1 MICFIMSEIRLHP
14 QGRLAFDCSDQEMS
28 ESAALKRLRDAFA
41 SDWRAG
47 LFALAADM
55 KTAHASLTIRFWR
68 RIAASYL
75 TKICHFPE
83 DESPG
88 QVGRPAADEI
98 ETWLSSAP
106 PMVGGEYLSNEML
119 AWIWEALSAWG
130 EEAIAQAG
138 GIEAFIRQQAPGW
151 KRVGR
156 VTFHLAENKQDASRP
171 FAFMATFTTGLGS
184 EGRTKHV
191 PLRKA
196 LELYSGA
203 DNKQGLVKL
212 LSPVHEAAKRCKWVK
227 NLVDSGQIYHPMA
240 WKAEQAYR
248 MLRSAPVLEECGLS
262 VRLPDWWSKRPRAQV
277 QVTIGSEKQTSLNAQ
292 SLLDFNV
299 DVAIGD
305 VQLSQ
310 EEIDTLLAQKEGLV
324 LLKGRW
330 VEVDQTKLGQALK
343 HWKQVEAE
351 AKKGRIGF
359 IEGMRLLAGA
369 SKDLQRDESEEEQQ
383 WVHVGAGNAVQEIL
397 SRLRDP
403 SRLQAVRTPHGIS
416 AQLRPYQQEGVS
428 WLAFVTELGLGAC
441 LADDMGLGK
450 TLQVLALLA
459 WRNGQPGSSP
469 ALLIIPA
476 SLLGNWRNEAETF
489 APGLKIKTLHPA
501 ETSRGEMQ
509 VIAEDVQ
516 ARLSEYDLVMTTY
529 SMVHRLSWLKEM
541 TWSLVILDEAQAIKN
556 SATRQTKAV
565 KKLPARARIAL
576 TGTPIENR
584 LGDLWSL
591 FDFLNPGLL
600 GSSKVFQG
608 FVKTMQSR
616 EKDQFGPLRK
626 LVGPYI
632 LRRLKT
638 DPKVISDLPEKTE
651 TVRYCNLT
659 KQQIKHY
666 THIVQSLNKSLQTV
680 DNMARR
686 GLVLQTLVR
695 LKQVCNHPSQ
705 LTGDGEYRP
714 EKSGKFHRIEELC
727 TELAERQEKVLV
739 FTQFREIIPALEEH
753 LARIFGQPGL
763 VLHGST
769 QVRKR
774 NALVEQFQDENGP
787 PFFILSLKA
796 GGTGLNLTAAS
807 HVIHFDRW
815 WNPAVENQA
824 TDRTYRIGQRKN
836 VLIHKFVT
844 RGTIEERIDQLIA
857 EKKELAEDVLSGSGE
872 IKLSEL
878 PDDEILDL
886 VSLDVN
892 RAMG

>member
-1 MICFIMSEIRLHP
+1 MSDIRLHP
-14 QGRLAFDCSDQEMS
+14 QGKLIFDSSKQEAQDS
-28 ESAALKRLRDAFA
+28 PALERLRDTFA

-47 LFALAADM
+47 LFTLAAD
-55 KTAHASLTIRFWR
+55 TRLTHASLTMRFWR
-68 RIAASYL
+68 GIAAAYL
-75 TKICHFPE
+75 TRICHLPE
-83 DESPG
+83 SDQSVQVSPPSSAEYD
-88 QVGRPAADEI
+88 RWI
-98 ETWLSSAP
+98 SSAP
-106 PMVGGEYLSNEML
+106 PMVGGEYLSPEL
-119 AWIWEALSAWG
+119 LSRIWEALTAWG
-130 EEAIAQAG
+130 QEAIARAG
-138 GIEAFIRQQAPGW
+138 GIEAFIRQYAPGW

-156 VTFHLAENKQDASRP
+156 VTFHLAENKQDAHRP

-212 LSPVHEAAKRCKWVK
+212 LSPVHEAAKQCAWVK
-227 NLVDSGQIYHPMA
+227 KMMSTGQIYHPMA
-240 WKAEQAYR
+240 WRVDQAYQ
-248 MLRSAPVLEECGLS
+248 MLRTASVLEECGLS
-262 VRLPDWWSKRPRAQV
+262 VRLPDWWSKRPRAKV
-277 QVTIGSEKQTSLNAQ
+277 QVTIGQEKKTALDAQ

-299 DVAIGD
+299 DVAVGD
-305 VQLSQ
+305 MQLSQ
-310 EEIDTLLAQKEGLV
+310 EEIDEILAHKERLV
-324 LLKGRW
+324 YLKGRW
-330 VEVDQTKLGQALK
+330 VEVDQEKLGQALK
-343 HWKQVEAE
+343 HWKQVAAE
-351 AKKGRIGF
+351 AQKGRIGF
-359 IEGMRLLAGA
+359 IEGMRLLAGT
-369 SKDLQRDESEEEQQ
+369 SKDLQQEESDEERE
-383 WVHVGAGNAVQEIL
+383 WVHVTAGSALQETL
-397 SRLRDP
+397 NRLREPD
-403 SRLQAVRTPHGIS
+403 RLQAVCTPEGIS

-428 WLAFVTELGLGAC
+428 WLAFVTQLGLGAC

-459 WRNGQPGSSP
+459 CRNGQTGSSP

-476 SLLGNWRNEAETF
+476 SLLGNWKNEAEKF
-489 APGLKIKTLHPA
+489 APGLKVKTVHPS
-501 ETSRGEMQ
+501 ETSREEMQ
-509 VIAEDVQ
+509 EIAEDVQ
-516 ARLSEYDLVMTTY
+516 ARLAKYDLVMTTY
-529 SMVHRLSWLKEM
+529 SMAHRLSWLKDM
-541 TWSLVILDEAQAIKN
+541 NWSLVILDEAQAIKN
-556 SATRQTKAV
+556 PSTRQTKAV
-565 KKLPARARIAL
+565 KKLPSQARVAL

-600 GSSKVFQG
+600 GSSKVFQK
-608 FVKTMQSR
+608 FVKAMQSR
-616 EKDQFGPLRK
+616 DQDQFGPLRK

-638 DPKVISDLPEKTE
+638 DAKVISDLPEKTE

-666 THIVQSLNKSLQTV
+666 THIVRSLNKSLQSV

-705 LTGDGEYRP
+705 LTGDGEYTP
-714 EKSGKFHRIEELC
+714 ENSGKFHRLQELC
-727 TELAERQEKVLV
+727 AELAERQEKVLV

-753 LARIFGQPGL
+753 LTRIFGQSGL

-769 QVRKR
+769 HVGKR
-774 NALVEQFQDENGP
+774 SALVEQFQDGDGP
-787 PFFILSLKA
+787 PFFIASLKA

-824 TDRTYRIGQRKN
+824 TDRTFRIGQEKN
-836 VLIHKFVT
+836 VLVHKFVT
-844 RGTIEERIDQLIA
+844 RGTIEERIDQLI
-857 EKKELAEDVLSGSGE
+857 EDKKELAEDVLSGSGE
-872 IKLSEL
+872 IKLTEL
-878 PDDEILDL
+878 ADDEILDL

>member
-1 MICFIMSEIRLHP
+1 MSEIRLHP
-14 QGRLAFDCSDQEMS
+14 QGRLGFDCSDQEMS
-28 ESAALKRLRDAFA
+28 ESPALKRLRDAFA

-119 AWIWEALSAWG
+119 ARIWEALSAWG
-130 EEAIAQAG
+130 EEAIAQAE

-196 LELYSGA
+196 LELYSGT

-227 NLVDSGQIYHPMA
+227 NLVASGRIYYPMA

-277 QVTIGSEKQTSLNAQ
+277 QVTIGSEKQTSLTAQ
-292 SLLDFNV
+292 SILDFNV

-330 VEVDQTKLGQALK
+330 VEVDQTRLGQALK

-369 SKDLQRDESEEEQQ
+369 SKDLQEDESEQERQ
-383 WVHVGAGNAVQEIL
+383 WVQVGAGNALQEIL

-403 SRLQAVRTPHGIS
+403 SRLQAVRTPQGIS

-501 ETSRGEMQ
+501 ETSREEMQ
-509 VIAEDVQ
+509 AIAEGVQ

-556 SATRQTKAV
+556 PATRQTKAV

-600 GSSKVFQG
+600 GSTKVFQG
-608 FVKTMQSR
+608 FVKTMQAR
-616 EKDQFGPLRK
+616 ERDQFGALRK

-666 THIVQSLNKSLQTV
+666 THIVQSLNKSLQSV

-705 LTGDGEYRP
+705 LVGDGEYSP

-727 TELAERQEKVLV
+727 AELAERQEKVLV

-753 LARIFGQPGL
+753 LARIFGQQAWSCMDPPRWGNEMPWWSSIRMKMGL
-763 VLHGST
+763 
-769 QVRKR
+769 
-774 NALVEQFQDENGP
+774 
-787 PFFILSLKA
+787 PFSSYPSRPE
-796 GGTGLNLTAAS
+796 G
-807 HVIHFDRW
+807 
-815 WNPAVENQA
+815 QA
-824 TDRTYRIGQRKN
+824 
-836 VLIHKFVT
+836 
-844 RGTIEERIDQLIA
+844 
-857 EKKELAEDVLSGSGE
+857 
-872 IKLSEL
+872 
-878 PDDEILDL
+878 
-886 VSLDVN
+886 
-892 RAMG
+892 